1 MIKSAPAASS
11 TRLLGIA
18 VIGAGRWGKN
28 LVRVFGSLDTARLI
42 TVCDCDGA
50 RLADVRTNAE
60 RVLDRSFVLTDPRVH
75 AVVIATPPTTHSD
88 LALAALEAG
97 KHVFIEKPMALST
110 EHATRI
116 IRAANL
122 HGRRG
127 MVGFVLHY
135 HPAIE
140 ELRRW
145 IVRGTLG
152 SVRQVL
158 CVRHNTPRDSDEGSP
173 WWSLGP
179 HDINATRFLLGAE
192 PESVALATCIE
203 DDAATLRGR
212 LHFSSGCVAEISVA
226 SAASNKMRRLVV
238 AGTRGIAVLDDQK
251 PDRKLTLLDS
261 SPASLDELSKGEL
274 PRLHCSPSLAPELPL
289 VEPLRVEAAHF
300 VDAVLND
307 TPFRTDIGEGARVV
321 AILEA
326 GEASFAAGGRP
337 VSLRRA
343 LAISRPPVHVEPTS
357 SAGNGSRIA

>member
-1 MIKSAPAASS
+1 MIKSAPAASNA
-11 TRLLGIA
+11 RLLGIA
-18 VIGAGRWGKN
+18 VVGAGRWGKN
-28 LVRVFGSLDTARLI
+28 LVRVFGSLDTARLVS
-42 TVCDCDGA
+42 VCDRDVA
-50 RLADVRTNAE
+50 RLADLRTNTD
-60 RVLDRSFVLTDPRVH
+60 RVLDHSSVLTDPRVH

-88 LALAALEAG
+88 LAVAAIEAG

-152 SVRQVL
+152 SVSQVL
-158 CVRHNTPRDSDEGSP
+158 CMRHNTPRDSDEGSP

-179 HDINATRFLLGAE
+179 HDINVARFLLGAE
-192 PESVALATCIE
+192 PESIALVTCI
-203 DDAATLRGR
+203 DDDVATLRGR

-226 SAASNKMRRLVV
+226 SAASKKVRRLVV
-238 AGTRGIAVLDDQK
+238 AGTRGVAVFDDQK

-261 SPASLDELSKGEL
+261 RLVSLDELDKGEL
-274 PRLHCSPSLAPELPL
+274 PHRHCSPRLAPELPL

-300 VDAVLND
+300 VHAVSNG
-307 TPFRTDIGEGARVV
+307 TPFQTDIAEGARVV

-326 GEASFAAGGRP
+326 GEASLSAGGRP
-337 VSLRRA
+337 ISLRRVLA
-343 LAISRPPVHVEPTS
+343 LPRTPVHVEPTS
-357 SAGNGSRIA
+357 TGNGSRIA